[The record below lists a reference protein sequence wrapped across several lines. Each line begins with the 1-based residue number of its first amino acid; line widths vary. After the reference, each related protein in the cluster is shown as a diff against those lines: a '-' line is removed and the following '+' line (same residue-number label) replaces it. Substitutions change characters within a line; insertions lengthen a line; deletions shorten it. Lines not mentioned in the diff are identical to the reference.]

1 MIRSK
6 KEITFAS
13 YEDLFGLS
21 SGQQA
26 GRDMGDRIQEVP
38 LADLYPF
45 QNHPFRVL
53 DDEKMKETME
63 SIRKFGVLNPAIVR
77 PREEG
82 GYEILSGHRRKRGC
96 ELIGKDTM
104 PAIVR
109 NYTDDEATGV
119 MVDANIQREDI
130 LPSEKAHPYR
140 MKYQALKHQGSKGDR
155 HTADA
160 VGEAAGDSGR
170 TVQRYLR
177 LAQLEDVLLGFV
189 DDGKLLLATGE
200 KLSYLK
206 KEEQLRLADMLEECQ
221 RFPTRLQAEQLK
233 EKSLEGMLTVD
244 MMKRILEGKTAE
256 KIIVTISA
264 AKIRSYFPA
273 DYTGKQMEEVIL
285 SLLEDWKRK
294 N

>member
-1 MIRSK
+1 M
-6 KEITFAS
+6 
-13 YEDLFGLS
+13 
-21 SGQQA
+21 
-26 GRDMGDRIQEVP
+26 
-38 LADLYPF
+38 
-45 QNHPFRVL
+45 
-53 DDEKMKETME
+53 
-63 SIRKFGVLNPAIVR
+63 
-77 PREEG
+77 
-82 GYEILSGHRRKRGC
+82 
-96 ELIGKDTM
+96 
-104 PAIVR
+104 
-109 NYTDDEATGV
+109 
-119 MVDANIQREDI
+119 
-130 LPSEKAHPYR
+130 
-140 MKYQALKHQGSKGDR
+140 
-155 HTADA
+155 
-160 VGEAAGDSGR
+160 
-170 TVQRYLR
+170 
-177 LAQLEDVLLGFV
+177 LLGFV